1 MVVSRDQL
9 EVITYRDRFPLHPF
23 ILIPARSA
31 VLSELGRTPRELGQV
46 TGTGRDRAM
55 AQNPIGHYPVAQAL
69 CRTHFLR
76 PVCRNRR
83 EAPAAAGA
91 IASRS

>member
-1 MVVSRDQL
+1 
-9 EVITYRDRFPLHPF
+9 VIVFHCIF

-76 PVCRNRR
+76 PVVATFAKLRR
-83 EAPAAAGA
+83 LPAQQ
-91 IASRS
+91 ASRS